1 MKHLKV
7 YLMLIGFSVFTGAT
21 FNLAKYTVGYFS
33 PSSAAAWRFG
43 LAAVVMLI
51 ILIFTEGVQ
60 KSRLRKN
67 AISYVILGIVGI
79 FGFNTLFFIGLKYT
93 SPVNGALIMGMNP
106 LLTTIFARII
116 LKDNI
121 TNKQVVGIFFALI
134 GVLLV
139 ITQGSIET
147 IKTLSISGGDL
158 IIFAGNI
165 CWALYGVLGRR
176 FVKDSTPLS
185 TTTFTMIVGAVSII
199 IVSLFTSNPVPL
211 LNIPI
216 GAWGAI
222 AFMAL
227 FTSVLGYLW
236 WNQGMKEIGA
246 SKTSLFFNL
255 VPVVTMIISFV
266 TGTSITVFQIIG
278 AFLVILGV
286 LAASGIISIPKA
298 NREKQ
303 SVVKET

>member
-1 MKHLKV
+1 MQ
-7 YLMLIGFSVFTGAT
+7 
-21 FNLAKYTVGYFS
+21 
-33 PSSAAAWRFG
+33 
-43 LAAVVMLI
+43 
-51 ILIFTEGVQ
+51 E
-60 KSRLRKN
+60 
-67 AISYVILGIVGI
+67 
-79 FGFNTLFFIGLKYT
+79 
-93 SPVNGALIMGMNP
+93 
-106 LLTTIFARII
+106 
-116 LKDNI
+116 
-121 TNKQVVGIFFALI
+121 
-134 GVLLV
+134 
-139 ITQGSIET
+139 
-147 IKTLSISGGDL
+147 
-158 IIFAGNI
+158 I

-176 FVKDSTPLS
+176 FVKDATPLS
-185 TTTFTMIVGAVSII
+185 TTTFTMIIGAVSLI

-236 WNQGMKEIGA
+236 WNLGMKEIGA

-266 TGTSITVFQIIG
+266 TGTSITVFQFIG

-286 LAASGIISIPKA
+286 LAASGIFSIPKA